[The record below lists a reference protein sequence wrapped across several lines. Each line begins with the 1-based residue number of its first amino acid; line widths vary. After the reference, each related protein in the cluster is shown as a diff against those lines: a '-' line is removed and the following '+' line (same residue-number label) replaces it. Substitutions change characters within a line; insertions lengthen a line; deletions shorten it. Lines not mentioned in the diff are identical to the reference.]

1 MKLLL
6 DTHAYIW
13 WGLGDS
19 KRFSMRARKA
29 VEARA
34 ATIYVSAVSVYEMT
48 YKHRAGDLPKV
59 GPLIM
64 RLDEDMAERGFL
76 PLPVSLE
83 HGRRAGELADD
94 HGEPFDSLLA
104 AQAIVEDMAIVSND
118 EKLSALGAKRV
129 W

>member
-6 DTHAYIW
+6 DTHTYIW
-13 WGLGDS
+13 WALGDS
-19 KRFSMRARKA
+19 KRISMRARKA

-34 ATIYVSAVSVYEMT
+34 ATIYVSAVSAYEMT

-59 GPLIM
+59 GPLLM
-64 RLDEDMAERGFL
+64 RLDDDMAERGLL
-76 PLPVSLE
+76 PLPVSFE
-83 HGRRAGELADD
+83 HGRRAGELADE
-94 HGEPFDSLLA
+94 HGDPFDRLLA

-118 EKLSALGAKRV
+118 EKLSALGAKRL

>member
-13 WGLGDS
+13 WALGDS
-19 KRFSMRARKA
+19 KRVSLRARKV

-34 ATIYVSAVSVYEMT
+34 ATIYVSAVSAYEMT
-48 YKHRAGDLPKV
+48 YKHRAGDLPKI
-59 GPLIM
+59 GSLLL
-64 RLDEDMAERGFL
+64 RLDDDLAERGFL
-76 PLPVSLE
+76 TLPVSFE
-83 HGRRAGELADD
+83 HGRRAGELADE
-94 HGEPFDSLLA
+94 HGDPFDRLLA
-104 AQAIVEDMAIVSND
+104 AQAIVEGMAIVSND

>member
-1 MKLLL
+1 MRLLL

-13 WGLGDS
+13 WALGDS
-19 KRFSMRARKA
+19 KRVSMRARKA

-34 ATIYVSAVSVYEMT
+34 STIYVSAVSVYEMT
-48 YKHRAGDLPKV
+48 YKHRTGDLPKV
-59 GPLIM
+59 GQLIM
-64 RLDEDMAERGFL
+64 HLDQDMADRGFL

-83 HGRRAGELADD
+83 HGRRAGELPDEHAD
-94 HGEPFDSLLA
+94 PFDRLLA
-104 AQAIVEDMAIVSND
+104 AQAIVEGMAIVSND

>member
-64 RLDEDMAERGFL
+64 RLDDDMAERGFFRC
-76 PLPVSLE
+76 PS
-83 HGRRAGELADD
+83 HSNTAAARANSQTITAT
-94 HGEPFDSLLA
+94 PSTA
-104 AQAIVEDMAIVSND
+104 SSPR
-118 EKLSALGAKRV
+118 KPSSKTWRSSATMIS
-129 W
+129 

>member
-1 MKLLL
+1 MRLLL
-6 DTHAYIW
+6 DTHTYLW
-13 WGLGDS
+13 WALGDS
-19 KRFSMRARKA
+19 KRVSMRARKA

-34 ATIYVSAVSVYEMT
+34 AVIHVSAVSVYEMA
-48 YKHRAGDLPKV
+48 YKHRTGQLSKV
-59 GPLIM
+59 GPLLM
-64 RLDEDMAERGFL
+64 RLDDDMHKRGFL

-83 HGRRAGELADD
+83 HGRRAGELADE
-94 HGEPFDSLLA
+94 HGDPFDRLLA

>member
-1 MKLLL
+1 MRLLL

-13 WGLGDS
+13 WALGDS
-19 KRFSMRARKA
+19 KRVSMRARKA

-34 ATIYVSAVSVYEMT
+34 AIIYVSAISIYEMA
-48 YKHRAGDLPKV
+48 YKHRTGGLPKIE
-59 GPLIM
+59 PLL
-64 RLDEDMAERGFL
+64 RRVDDDMAERGFL
-76 PLPVSLE
+76 PLPVSFE
-83 HGRRAGELADD
+83 HGRRAGELPDD
-94 HGEPFDSLLA
+94 HGDPFDRLLA

>member
-6 DTHAYIW
+6 DTHTLYW
-13 WGLGDS
+13 WMIEE
-19 KRFSMRARKA
+19 KRLSLVARKA
-29 VEARA
+29 VQARA
-34 ATIYVSAVSVYEMT
+34 SQVFVSPASAYELA
-48 YKHRAGDLPKV
+48 YKHR
-59 GPLIM
+59 
-64 RLDEDMAERGFL
+64 EGFL
-76 PLPVSLE
+76 PKAGALVRNFDAEIATERFQPLPITIE

-94 HGEPFDSLLA
+94 HGDPFDRLLA

>member
-1 MKLLL
+1 VKLLL

-13 WGLGDS
+13 WALGDN
-19 KRFSMRARKA
+19 KRISMRARKA

-34 ATIYVSAVSVYEMT
+34 ATIYVSAVSAYEMT

-59 GPLIM
+59 GPLLM
-64 RLDEDMAERGFL
+64 RLDDDMVERGLL
-76 PLPVSLE
+76 PLPVSFE
-83 HGRRAGELADD
+83 HGRRAGELADE
-94 HGEPFDSLLA
+94 HGDPFDRLLA

-118 EKLSALGAKRV
+118 EKLSALGARRV